1 MVSPLICDTEM
12 QGLVK
17 RETRFT
23 SKCSPNEIISKIE
36 ETAKPLGF
44 NVRKRN
50 YKVKNI
56 IISIIIFEYFSQLLM
71 E

>member
-1 MVSPLICDTEM
+1 MFSPLICDIDM

-50 YKVKNI
+50 YKVTNI
-56 IISIIIFEYFSQLLM
+56 IASIIIFEYFSQLLM
-71 E
+71 K